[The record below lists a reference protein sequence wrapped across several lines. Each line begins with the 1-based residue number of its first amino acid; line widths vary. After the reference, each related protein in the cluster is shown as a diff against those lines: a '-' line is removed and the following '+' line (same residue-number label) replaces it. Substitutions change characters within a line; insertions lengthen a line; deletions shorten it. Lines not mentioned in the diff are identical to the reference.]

1 MQKYHVLILKEI
13 KVKLHLQRLYR
24 NWKFYIFI

>member
-13 KVKLHLQRLYR
+13 KVKLHIQKLYR
-24 NWKFYIFI
+24 D